1 MKAYTQPI
9 IETLCNEQAA
19 IQALQRCTAIIDE
32 VTASIPEGRLDR
44 DAARSQEY
52 TALAQEK
59 VIARL

>member
-1 MKAYTQPI
+1 MKTYTQSI

-19 IQALQRCTAIIDE
+19 IQALRRCIAIIDD

-44 DAARSQEY
+44 DTVRSQEY